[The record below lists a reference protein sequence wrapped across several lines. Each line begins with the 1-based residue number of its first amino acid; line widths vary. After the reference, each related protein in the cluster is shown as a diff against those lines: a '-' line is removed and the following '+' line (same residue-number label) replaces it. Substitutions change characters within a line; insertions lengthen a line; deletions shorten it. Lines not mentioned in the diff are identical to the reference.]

1 MASKIAALVSLP
13 LLALAAPPAPHN
25 EAPAAFTDINEQ
37 TTAQGF
43 HAAAVYLDDADQ
55 PFGARFVHQKTGF
68 TLDLIQVQSVP
79 QAFTWVN
86 SFPVSAKGEPHTQ
99 EHLLMGKGNIG
110 RAFAASQ
117 SMTLTEAT
125 AFTMQWRT
133 CYSFNTKAGLPV
145 FYDEFKLQLQALLHP
160 DYTDEEIRREVRNF
174 GVSENPATH
183 QLRLEE
189 KGTVYN
195 EMTSSMNN
203 PDWALFRQFGRD
215 SLTFWERYDRA
226 HVRQKIMAVMKIPYV
241 RRQHFTNAGRVAAGI
256 V

>member
-1 MASKIAALVSLP
+1 MRFGAVQGHHQSQVSETGRMALKIAALVSLP
-13 LLALAAPPAPHN
+13 LFALAAPPALRN
-25 EAPAAFTDINEQ
+25 QAPAAFTDVNEQ

-43 HAAAVYLDDADQ
+43 RATAVYLNDADQ
-55 PFGARFVHQKTGF
+55 PFGARFIHQKTGF

-86 SFPVSAKGEPHTQ
+86 SFPVSDKGEPHTQ

-145 FYDEFKLQLQALLHP
+145 FYDEFKLRARGPASPRLHRRRDSPRSPQLRRVGESRHSPAP
-160 DYTDEEIRREVRNF
+160 ARREGHRLQRN
-174 GVSENPATH
+174 
-183 QLRLEE
+183 
-189 KGTVYN
+189 
-195 EMTSSMNN
+195 
-203 PDWALFRQFGRD
+203 DQFD
-215 SLTFWERYDRA
+215 E
-226 HVRQKIMAVMKIPYV
+226 
-241 RRQHFTNAGRVAAGI
+241 
-256 V
+256 